1 LDVIDDN
8 YRIVTPN
15 ELVVGNHDSL
25 VLFGSDA
32 QQKLREVSK
41 SLSSLLLNDNGDL
54 EYLIHDIIVE
64 IDNFQKNLIEKPRF
78 IFLKSENSRRD
89 AFIKKYNEILVYID
103 KIELLLKLQE
113 VQIIKDSKLLEKIH
127 ELILDSSEKLE
138 KAIAYGKDILLHRED
153 RVLESDS
160 LDDWYV
166 RLTRR
171 LEDLEISHTVAI
183 QNQAQLKLM
192 LENNAQLID
201 KIISTISGTIP
212 IWRNQVTMLLGIEKI
227 NRNIEIQDKVSKIT
241 QAYINQ
247 GKKKLNKNSSKIIR
261 EIDIDKLLAA
271 NDKLKKTIND
281 LYVVEKN
288 DSSIRLELNNL
299 LM

>member
-1 LDVIDDN
+1 MDVINDN
-8 YRIVTPN
+8 YRIVAPN

-64 IDNFQKNLIEKPRF
+64 IDVFQKNITEKPRF

-89 AFIKKYNEILVYID
+89 AFIKRYNEILVYID

-113 VQIIKDSKLLEKIH
+113 VQLIKDSKLLEKMH
-127 ELILDSSEKLE
+127 ELILDSSAKLE
-138 KAIAYGKDILLHRED
+138 KAVAYGKDILLHREKRAIED
-153 RVLESDS
+153 DS
-160 LDDWYV
+160 LDDWYI
-166 RLTRR
+166 RLSKR

-201 KIISTISGTIP
+201 KIISAISGTIP
-212 IWRNQVTMLLGIEKI
+212 IWRNQVTLLLGIEKM
-227 NRNIEIQDKVSKIT
+227 NRNMEIQDRVSQIT

-247 GKKKLNKNSSKIIR
+247 GYKKLKKNSLKKIR

>member
-1 LDVIDDN
+1 MDVIDNN

-25 VLFGSDA
+25 LLFGSDA

-41 SLSSLLLNDNGDL
+41 SLSSLLLNDNGEL
-54 EYLIHDIIVE
+54 ECLIRDIIVE
-64 IDNFQKNLIEKPRF
+64 IDKFQKNITEKTRF

-113 VQIIKDSKLLEKIH
+113 VQLIKDSKLLEKMN
-127 ELILDSSEKLE
+127 ELILDSSAKLE
-138 KAIAYGKDILLHRED
+138 KAIAYGKDILLHSENRA
-153 RVLESDS
+153 LEADS
-160 LDDWYV
+160 LDDWYI
-166 RLTRR
+166 RLSKRID
-171 LEDLEISHTVAI
+171 DLVISHTVAI

-192 LENNAQLID
+192 MENNTRLID
-201 KIISTISGTIP
+201 KIISAISGTIP
-212 IWRNQVTMLLGIEKI
+212 IWRNQVTLLLGIEKM
-227 NRNIEIQDKVSKIT
+227 NRNMEIQNKVYQIT
-241 QAYINQ
+241 QAYINK
-247 GKKKLNKNSSKIIR
+247 GNRKLKKNSSKIIR
-261 EIDIDKLLAA
+261 EIDIGKLLAA
-271 NDKLKKTIND
+271 NDKLKKTIDD
-281 LYVVEKN
+281 LYELEKN